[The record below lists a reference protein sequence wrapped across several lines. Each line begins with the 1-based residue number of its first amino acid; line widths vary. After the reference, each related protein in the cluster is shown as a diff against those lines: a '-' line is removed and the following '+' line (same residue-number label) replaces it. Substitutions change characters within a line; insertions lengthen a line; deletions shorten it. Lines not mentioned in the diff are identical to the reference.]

1 MDFDV
6 LFNAFYNRVSGNFK
20 KFIESDIKRVRDMN
34 EVLSGVSFMVK
45 SGEIFKLR
53 DDFTKFICDYV
64 QANPEDSRFWYD
76 GHVYFLDNLGN
87 LKSRYE
93 LGVEIIP
100 GGLNKLVECMKV
112 IVVHTLNIQVQALFW
127 RSVMRVFWKI

>member
-1 MDFDV
+1 
-6 LFNAFYNRVSGNFK
+6 
-20 KFIESDIKRVRDMN
+20 MN